1 MKKTM
6 MSFLLPAALLAAA
19 PAHAQQAPVAEVFVV
34 HGIPGA
40 DVGAPGALPVDVSVN
55 GACALRNF
63 QYGQILGAL
72 HFAPGTYTFAIH
84 LANSANPCGNAP
96 VIGPAAIPLFAGE
109 NSTIIAHLTGAGAP
123 TASKFVNNVSRTPTG
138 RNRVSVHHTAAAP
151 AVDAYVTTAFGNP
164 LATAALATG
173 VVNGESATLP
183 APGPVAV
190 QFALTPAGTQTA
202 AFGPVVLR
210 LDPAK
215 AYFLYV
221 VGSVAR
227 GTLNVIAKDVSELR

>member
-6 MSFLLPAALLAAA
+6 LSLLLPAVLLAAA
-19 PAHAQQAPVAEVFVV
+19 PASAQTAPPAEVFVI

-40 DVGAPGALPVDVSVN
+40 DVGAPGSLPVDVSVN
-55 GACALRNF
+55 GACALRGF
-63 QYGQILGAL
+63 QYGQIVGAL
-72 HFAPGTYTFAIH
+72 HFAPGTYNFAIH

-96 VIGPAAIPLFAGE
+96 VIGPAAIPLYAGE
-109 NSTIIAHLTGAGAP
+109 NSTIIAHLTAAGAP
-123 TASKFVNNVSRTPTG
+123 TASKFVNNLSKTPAG
-138 RNRVSVHHTAAAP
+138 RNRVSVHHLAAAP

-164 LATAALATG
+164 LATAGLATG
-173 VVNGESATLP
+173 VVNGEQATLP

-210 LDPAK
+210 LDPNK
-215 AYFLYV
+215 AYLLYV
-221 VGSVAR
+221 VGSLAR